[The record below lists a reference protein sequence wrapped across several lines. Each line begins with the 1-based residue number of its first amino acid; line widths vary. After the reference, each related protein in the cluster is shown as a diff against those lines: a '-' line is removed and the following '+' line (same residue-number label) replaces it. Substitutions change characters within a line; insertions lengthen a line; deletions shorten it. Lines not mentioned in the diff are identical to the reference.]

1 MKKNLTEKK
10 EKVNFVPDNSEKKD
24 IPVEE
29 KVFSDVEDIVISD
42 KIETSKVEVV
52 EDKKEFK
59 VEKAITQ
66 EKEARLRY
74 NLELNPAQLKNMTAR
89 QIKDWYEKNS

>member
-24 IPVEE
+24 IHVEE

-59 VEKAITQ
+59 VEKALTQ
-66 EKEARLRY
+66 EKEDRLRY
-74 NLELNPAQLKNMTAR
+74 NLELNPAQLKNMTSR
-89 QIKDWYEKNS
+89 QIIDWYEKNS